1 MKINHTGYDQYIKKV
16 YQSNKSIADKPKD
29 DETGSAQS
37 DRIELSDSLKQIKKY
52 LNNIKES
59 EVNLERVDKIKNDLA
74 SGTYRISSEELA
86 DHIIQ
91 KMKE

>member
-16 YQSNKSIADKPKD
+16 YQNNKEINDKPKED
-29 DETGSAQS
+29 TETTQS

-52 LNNIKES
+52 LSNLKNS
-59 EVNLERVDKIKNDLA
+59 EVDLERVEKIKNDLA

-86 DHIIQ
+86 DRILQ
-91 KMKE
+91 KMKEE